1 MKGMGNM
8 GGLLKQ
14 AQKMQQDMMKAQEE
28 LVNIEVEAASGG
40 GMVTVKANAKQEVID
55 IKINPDAVD
64 KEDVEM
70 LEDLVLAAVNE
81 ALRQGAQAAQDHMAQ
96 ITGPLKGMMPP
107 GMNIPGL

>member
-14 AQKMQQDMMKAQEE
+14 AQKMQQDMMRAQEE
-28 LVNIEVEAASGG
+28 LATIEVEATSGG
-40 GMVTVKANAKQEVID
+40 GMVTVKANGKQEILN
-55 IKINPDAVD
+55 ISINPDAVD

-81 ALRQGAQAAQDHMAQ
+81 ALRQAAQAASDHMPRSLARS
-96 ITGPLKGMMPP
+96 KACFRP
-107 GMNIPGL
+107 G